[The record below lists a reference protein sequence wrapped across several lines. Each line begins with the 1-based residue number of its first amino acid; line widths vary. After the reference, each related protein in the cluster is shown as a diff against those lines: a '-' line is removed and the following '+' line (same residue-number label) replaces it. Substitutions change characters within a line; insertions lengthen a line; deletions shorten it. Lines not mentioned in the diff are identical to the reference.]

1 MTGSVIEQRNSLM
14 KTSVM
19 KKIGGVLAVLLL
31 STPVL
36 ADKRLDDAVARAEDQ
51 IQKGR
56 TDEALKTM
64 QKAVSQQPTSSEA
77 YLALGRVQRRVGSL
91 DDAAA
96 SVAKAVEMSATA
108 GGAVRAEALA
118 ALSAMDLLRGSGKDA
133 LAHAE
138 QAVQVQATP
147 ASLAALTRA
156 QARVQGGTAALQT
169 ADRAVAAGASSADAH
184 EARGEALLALGKAD
198 EAAAEFRK
206 ALEVDPKMNLARV
219 RLASALLAQGK
230 AAEAVAEARKATEA
244 DAKSGQAFA
253 VLALA
258 IVAENK
264 NNWNDAI
271 AQAQNGKFLN
281 ERDPFVQ
288 VAVGRVFE
296 SNDNLDQAQAAYKK
310 ALETDP
316 GYTPARA
323 ALLSVQVRRGDTE
336 AALVEAQKLAAEMPQ
351 SGEIQLELGRLLL
364 RKGDFTA
371 AMPALERAAALNPGV
386 AEAHALLGYAYQ
398 YNRKSQEA
406 LTAYKKATE
415 LDPKNLDYRTTYG
428 LLLGLNKHHD
438 AGIAE
443 LKKVIATPGYKDAD
457 AYINLGWLYRNVEP
471 KRADEA
477 VVAYKKALE
486 LDPKNEQAALGV
498 GWAYFYGRKWDD
510 AVAAFNKAVQ
520 LEPKLAA
527 DANNGIAWAYFFK
540 KDLPQAEAFQAKA
553 KAAGRNDTKLASNIE
568 RAKKGDTHTEEGPDP
583 SDEPPAPKVAR
594 GPDAGTLSQILL
606 GGADAGARR
615 KAARDLASTGS
626 AGVPALIRAMADRD
640 RSVREAAVSALGAI
654 GPAAKQAAPYLRQA
668 LNAPKNDSV
677 VMDEQQMKESM
688 REEDYRRLI
697 KDALAKI
704 ER

>member
-1 MTGSVIEQRNSLM
+1 MN
-14 KTSVM
+14 
-19 KKIGGVLAVLLL
+19 KIGWFLGVAALMA
-31 STPVL
+31 TPAL
-36 ADKRLDDAVARAEDQ
+36 ADKRVDDAVARAEDQ

-56 TDEALKTM
+56 TEEALKTM
-64 QKAVSQQPTSSEA
+64 QKLVSQQPTAEA
-77 YLALGRVQRRVGSL
+77 YLALGHVQQRVGSL

-96 SVAKAVEMSATA
+96 SVTKAVELSASAT
-108 GGAVRAEALA
+108 GAPRADALG
-118 ALSAMDLLRGSGKDA
+118 ALSAIELLRSPGREA

-138 QAVQVQATP
+138 QAAQAQATP
-147 ASLAALTRA
+147 AALAALTRA
-156 QARVQGGTAALQT
+156 QIRSASPTAALQT
-169 ADRAVAAGASSADAH
+169 ADRALAAGPNSA
-184 EARGEALLALGKAD
+184 EAQEAKGEALLALGRAD
-198 EAAAEFRK
+198 EASAELRK
-206 ALEVDPKMNLARV
+206 ALELDPKLNLARV

-271 AQAQNGKFLN
+271 SQAQNGKFLN

-296 SNDNLDQAQAAYKK
+296 SNDNLDQAQSAYKK

-316 GYTPARA
+316 NYTQARA

-336 AALVEAQKLAAEMPQ
+336 GALVEAQKLAAEMPQ

-364 RKGDFTA
+364 RKGDFVA
-371 AMPALERAAALNPGV
+371 AMPPLEKAAALSPGV
-386 AEAHALLGYAYQ
+386 AEAHALVGMAYQ

-406 LTAYKKATE
+406 LAAYRKAAE

-428 LLLGLNKHHD
+428 LLLGLNKQYE

-443 LKKVIATPGYKDAD
+443 LKKVIATPGYKNAD

-498 GWAYFYGRKWDD
+498 GWAYFYGRKWDE
-510 AVAAFNKAVQ
+510 AVASFNKAVE

-527 DANNGIAWAYFFK
+527 DSYNGIAWAYFFK
-540 KDLPQAEAFQAKA
+540 KDLPQAEAFQGKA

-568 RAKKGDTHTEEGPDP
+568 RAKKGEALAADGPDP
-583 SDEPPAPKVAR
+583 SDEPPAPRVIK
-594 GPDAGTLSQILL
+594 PDVGTVSQILMSS
-606 GGADAGARR
+606 ADAGARR
-615 KAARDLASTGS
+615 KAARDLASMGS
-626 AGVPALIRAMADRD
+626 AGVPALIRALGDRD
-640 RSVREAAVSALGAI
+640 RGVREAAVSTLGAL
-654 GPAAKQAAPYLRQA
+654 GPAAKQALQYLRQA
-668 LNAPKNDSV
+668 LNAPRNDSV
-677 VMDEQQMKESM
+677 IMDKEQMQESM

-697 KDALAKI
+697 KDAIQKI